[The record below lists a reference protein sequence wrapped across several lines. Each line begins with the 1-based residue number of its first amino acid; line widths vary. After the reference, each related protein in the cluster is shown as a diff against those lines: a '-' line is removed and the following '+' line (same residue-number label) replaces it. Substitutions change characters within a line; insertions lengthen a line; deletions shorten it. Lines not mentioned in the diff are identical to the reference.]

1 MTSNLMLL
9 FSLLPRKG
17 NQVEPGGAMP
27 RGLIADA
34 ALALISAFVVSLC
47 VAAWCVYMVFGVH
60 LVDIDTWVAD
70 GRDPWT
76 VSHHEAL
83 GVGWVNA
90 AKMYAPLVSPIDEA
104 GAPPWWAVNAMAPMD
119 QYERSTRVAVL
130 GAGWPMVQV
139 VRVWVTTR
147 NDEIFPPSAEFDVS
161 GACLEMGK
169 DRVWEEPLK
178 FIFTPITAVIDAI
191 PWFALLFF
199 GLRLY
204 RRRGDRKAELK
215 AKLKTEL

>member
-1 MTSNLMLL
+1 
-9 FSLLPRKG
+9 
-17 NQVEPGGAMP
+17 MP

-104 GAPPWWAVNAMAPMD
+104 GAPPWWAV
-119 QYERSTRVAVL
+119 SG
-130 GAGWPMVQV
+130 GA
-139 VRVWVTTR
+139 
-147 NDEIFPPSAEFDVS
+147 DS
-161 GACLEMGK
+161 L
-169 DRVWEEPLK
+169 
-178 FIFTPITAVIDAI
+178 
-191 PWFALLFF
+191 ALLHA
-199 GLRLY
+199 LQALPA
-204 RRRGDRKAELK
+204 AERPALWV
-215 AKLKTEL
+215 AHFL